1 MALLKQSSN
10 RNSFRLVVTVNV
22 GAMLYKVIQL
32 QDRKQEE
39 SLIQHIYKHNV
50 YIYSMTFGLFWGAF
64 IHQNISM
71 CYLVSYTPAMA

>member
-10 RNSFRLVVTVNV
+10 RHSFRLVVTVND
-22 GAMLYKVIQL
+22 GARLYKVIQL

-50 YIYSMTFGLFWGAF
+50 
-64 IHQNISM
+64 
-71 CYLVSYTPAMA
+71 